1 MVACAP
7 DEGPPMKYRVTI
19 EGRER
24 EVDVTFTPSGA
35 AEVMLDG
42 AKIEVDARRIGGAV
56 SLRIGDRVHDVLSAG
71 TDEVQIAAGAARA
84 VAVITSERSGQKRGV
99 AAAKSGKEL
108 RAPMPG
114 RVVRVLVKAGD
125 AVAAGQPLVVIEAM
139 KMENELR
146 AAAAVTIETVHV
158 SEGASV
164 EGRAL
169 LVSFAN

>member
-1 MVACAP
+1 
-7 DEGPPMKYRVTI
+7 MKYRVTI

-24 EVDVTFTPSGA
+24 EVDVTFTPSGS

-42 AKIEVDARRIGGAV
+42 ARVEVDARRVGGAV

-71 TDEVQIAAGAARA
+71 TDEVQIAIGAARA
-84 VAVITSERSGQKRGV
+84 VASVTSERARKERGG
-99 AAAKSGKEL
+99 AAAKSSKEL

-114 RVVRVLVKAGD
+114 RIVRVLVAAGD
-125 AVAAGQPLVVIEAM
+125 AVIAGQPIMVIEAM
-139 KMENELR
+139 NMENEIR
-146 AAAAVTIETVHV
+146 AGVASTVEAVHV

-169 LVSFAN
+169 LVTFVG

>member
-1 MVACAP
+1 
-7 DEGPPMKYRVTI
+7 MKYRVTI

-24 EVDVTFTPSGA
+24 EVDVTFQPSGA
-35 AEVMLDG
+35 AEVHLDG
-42 AKIEVDARRIGGAV
+42 KRVDVDARRIGGAV
-56 SLRIGDRVHDVLSAG
+56 SLRFGDRVYDVLAAG
-71 TDEVQIAAGAARA
+71 ADEVQIAAGAARTIGS
-84 VAVITSERSGQKRGV
+84 VVSERAATKRG
-99 AAAKSGKEL
+99 AAAGKSAKEL

-125 AVAAGQPLVVIEAM
+125 EVKAGQPLVVIEAM

-146 AAAAVTIETVHV
+146 ASAAATVASVHV

-169 LVSFAN
+169 LVSFAG

>member
-1 MVACAP
+1 
-7 DEGPPMKYRVTI
+7 MKYRVTI

-24 EVDVTFTPSGA
+24 EVDVTFTPAGN

-42 AKIEVDARRIGGAV
+42 ARVDVDARRVGGAV
-56 SLRIGDRVHDVLSAG
+56 SLRIGHRIHDVLSAG
-71 TDEVQIAAGAARA
+71 TDEVQIAVGGART
-84 VAVITSERSGQKRGV
+84 VATVTSERAGQKRG
-99 AAAKSGKEL
+99 AAAGKSSKEL

-114 RVVRVLVKAGD
+114 RVVRILVKAGE
-125 AVAAGQPLVVIEAM
+125 AVLAGQPIVVMEAM

-146 AAAAVTIETVHV
+146 AGVAATIETVHV

-169 LVSFAN
+169 LVTFAG

>member
-1 MVACAP
+1 
-7 DEGPPMKYRVTI
+7 MKYRVTI

-35 AEVMLDG
+35 VEVSLDG
-42 AKIEVDARRIGGAV
+42 ARMDVDARRIGGAI
-56 SLRIGDRVHDVLSAG
+56 SLRIGDRVHDVLVAG
-71 TDEVQIAAGAARA
+71 DTEIQIAAGTART
-84 VAVITSERSGQKRGV
+84 VATISSERSAGKRGG
-99 AAAKSGKEL
+99 AAAKGTREL

-125 AVAAGQPLVVIEAM
+125 AVTQGQPLVVIEAM

-146 AAAAVTIETVHV
+146 AGAPATVADVHV
-158 SEGASV
+158 SEGSSV

-169 LVSFAN
+169 LVTFAN

>member
-1 MVACAP
+1 
-7 DEGPPMKYRVTI
+7 MKYRVTI

-35 AEVMLDG
+35 AEVILDG
-42 AKIEVDARRIGGAV
+42 AKVEVDARRVGGAV
-56 SLRIGDRVHDVLSAG
+56 SLRIGDRVYDVLSAG
-71 TDEVQIAAGAARA
+71 TDEVQIAAGSART
-84 VAVITSERSGQKRGV
+84 VATLTSERAGAKRG
-99 AAAKSGKEL
+99 AAAGKNAKEL

-125 AVAAGQPLVVIEAM
+125 AVVAGQPLIVIEAM

-146 AAAAVTIETVHV
+146 ASAPATVESVHV

-169 LVSFAN
+169 LLSFAV

>member
-1 MVACAP
+1 
-7 DEGPPMKYRVTI
+7 MKYRVTI

-24 EVDVTFTPSGA
+24 EVDVTFQPTGA
-35 AEVMLDG
+35 AEVHLDG
-42 AKIEVDARRIGGAV
+42 KRIEVDARRVGGAV
-56 SLRIGDRVHDVLSAG
+56 SLRIGDRVFDVLSAG
-71 TDEVQIAAGAARA
+71 SDEVQIASGSART
-84 VAVITSERSGQKRGV
+84 VASVTSERAGAKRGG
-99 AAAKSGKEL
+99 AAGKSAKEL

-125 AVAAGQPLVVIEAM
+125 EVKPGQPLVVIEAM

-146 AAAAVTIETVHV
+146 ATAAAKVASVHV

-169 LVSFAN
+169 LVSFEG

>member
-1 MVACAP
+1 
-7 DEGPPMKYRVTI
+7 MKYRVTI

-35 AEVMLDG
+35 PEVALDG
-42 AKIEVDARRIGGAV
+42 AKIDVDARRVGGAV

-71 TDEVQIAAGAARA
+71 TDEVQIAAGTART
-84 VAVITSERSGQKRGV
+84 VATITSERAGQKRG
-99 AAAKSGKEL
+99 AAAGKSAKEL

-114 RVVRVLVKAGD
+114 RVVRVLVKAGE
-125 AVAAGQPLVVIEAM
+125 AVVAGQPLVVIEAM

-146 AAAAVTIETVHV
+146 ASVAATVEAVHV

-169 LVSFAN
+169 LLSFAG

>member
-1 MVACAP
+1 L
-7 DEGPPMKYRVTI
+7 KYRVTI

-24 EVDVTFTPSGA
+24 EVDVTFTPSGT
-35 AEVMLDG
+35 AEVLLDG
-42 AKIEVDARRIGGAV
+42 AKVEVDARRVGGAV

-71 TDEVQIAAGAARA
+71 AGDEVQIAAGTARA
-84 VAVITSERSGQKRGV
+84 VATIASERAGQKRG
-99 AAAKSGKEL
+99 AGSAKSAKEL

-114 RVVRVLVKAGD
+114 RVVRVLVKMGD
-125 AVAAGQPLVVIEAM
+125 DVAVGQPLVVIEAM

-146 AAAAVTIETVHV
+146 AVSAARVDAVHV

-169 LVSFAN
+169 LVTFAG